1 VDAASFDLAQVG
13 KELREELIRATDE
26 AARAGQ
32 QLRVGESLDR
42 DDVRKG
48 TNGVDVRLHTEHGNP
63 EFSKPRIGA
72 LARD

>member
-1 VDAASFDLAQVG
+1 
-13 KELREELIRATDE
+13 
-26 AARAGQ
+26 
-32 QLRVGESLDR
+32 
-42 DDVRKG
+42 VRKG